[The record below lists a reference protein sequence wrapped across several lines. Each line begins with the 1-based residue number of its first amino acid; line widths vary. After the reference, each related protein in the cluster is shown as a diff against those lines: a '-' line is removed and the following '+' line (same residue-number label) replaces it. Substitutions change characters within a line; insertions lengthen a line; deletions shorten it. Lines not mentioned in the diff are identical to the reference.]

1 MNTLWYNG
9 VAIPEKGERKIT
21 KGKITMGN
29 RQGKHNRDSRP
40 FRAYYP
46 LRKKAIINVT
56 AAHAGMSM
64 TDLVWEGV
72 KEIATRHG
80 VLDDAG
86 EVTDK
91 FAPEVALAEAILK
104 ETGGDK

>member
-1 MNTLWYNG
+1 MSS
-9 VAIPEKGERKIT
+9 
-21 KGKITMGN
+21 
-29 RQGKHNRDSRP
+29 RQGKHKADSRP
-40 FRAYYP
+40 FRAYYS

-72 KEIATRHG
+72 KEIATRLG
-80 VLDDAG
+80 VLDHAG
-86 EVTDK
+86 EVTDG
-91 FAPEVALAEAILK
+91 FAPDVAIAEAILE

>member
-1 MNTLWYNG
+1 MAG
-9 VAIPEKGERKIT
+9 
-21 KGKITMGN
+21 
-29 RQGKHNRDSRP
+29 RQGKHKADNRP

-72 KEIATRHG
+72 KQIATRHG
-80 VLDDAG
+80 VLNDAG
-86 EVTDK
+86 EVSAK

>member
-1 MNTLWYNG
+1 M
-9 VAIPEKGERKIT
+9 A
-21 KGKITMGN
+21 N
-29 RQGKHNRDSRP
+29 RQGKHKAGSRP

-56 AAHAGMSM
+56 AAHAGLSM

-72 KEIATRHG
+72 KEIATRYG
-80 VLDDAG
+80 VLDAAG
-86 EVTDK
+86 KVTDK

>member
-1 MNTLWYNG
+1 MAT
-9 VAIPEKGERKIT
+9 R
-21 KGKITMGN
+21 KGKHKAEN
-29 RQGKHNRDSRP
+29 RP

-72 KEIATRHG
+72 KEIATRYG
-80 VLDDAG
+80 VLDSKG
-86 EVTDK
+86 NVTDK
-91 FAPEVALAEAILK
+91 FSAEIALAEAILK

>member
-1 MNTLWYNG
+1 M
-9 VAIPEKGERKIT
+9 A
-21 KGKITMGN
+21 N
-29 RQGKHNRDSRP
+29 RAGKHRLSSRP

-72 KEIATRHG
+72 KEIAMRRG
-80 VLDDAG
+80 VLDSNG
-86 EVTDK
+86 EVTAE
-91 FAPEVALAEAILK
+91 FSAEVELAEAILK

>member
-1 MNTLWYNG
+1 M
-9 VAIPEKGERKIT
+9 A
-21 KGKITMGN
+21 N
-29 RQGKHNRDSRP
+29 RQGKHKSDSRP

-80 VLDDAG
+80 VLNQSG

-91 FAPEVALAEAILK
+91 FAAEVALAEAILK

>member
-1 MNTLWYNG
+1 M
-9 VAIPEKGERKIT
+9 A
-21 KGKITMGN
+21 N
-29 RQGKHNRDSRP
+29 RQGKHKADSRP

-56 AAHAGMSM
+56 AAHAGLSM

-72 KEIATRHG
+72 KQIATQHG
-80 VLDDAG
+80 VLDAAG
-86 EVTDK
+86 KVTDK

>member
-1 MNTLWYNG
+1 M
-9 VAIPEKGERKIT
+9 AS
-21 KGKITMGN
+21 
-29 RQGKHNRDSRP
+29 RQGKHKAENRP
-40 FRAYYP
+40 FRAYYS

-56 AAHAGMSM
+56 AAHAGLSM

-72 KEIATRHG
+72 REIATRHDI
-80 VLDDAG
+80 LDAAG

>member
-1 MNTLWYNG
+1 MAT
-9 VAIPEKGERKIT
+9 R
-21 KGKITMGN
+21 KGKHKPDN
-29 RQGKHNRDSRP
+29 RP

-72 KEIATRHG
+72 KEIARRHG
-80 VLDDAG
+80 VIDSEG
-86 EVTDK
+86 EVTAA
-91 FAPEVALAEAILK
+91 FAAEVSLAEAILK

>member
-1 MNTLWYNG
+1 MTS
-9 VAIPEKGERKIT
+9 R
-21 KGKITMGN
+21 KGKH
-29 RQGKHNRDSRP
+29 KADSRP
-40 FRAYYP
+40 FRAYYS

-72 KEIATRHG
+72 REIDTRNG
-80 VLDDAG
+80 VLDTRG

-91 FAPEVALAEAILK
+91 FMAEVALAEAILK

>member
-1 MNTLWYNG
+1 M
-9 VAIPEKGERKIT
+9 A
-21 KGKITMGN
+21 N
-29 RQGKHNRDSRP
+29 RQGKHKVDNRP

-56 AAHAGMSM
+56 AAHAGLSM

-72 KEIATRHG
+72 REIATRHG
-80 VLDDAG
+80 ILDTAG
-86 EVTDK
+86 EVTPK
-91 FAPEVALAEAILK
+91 FAPEVALAEAIFK